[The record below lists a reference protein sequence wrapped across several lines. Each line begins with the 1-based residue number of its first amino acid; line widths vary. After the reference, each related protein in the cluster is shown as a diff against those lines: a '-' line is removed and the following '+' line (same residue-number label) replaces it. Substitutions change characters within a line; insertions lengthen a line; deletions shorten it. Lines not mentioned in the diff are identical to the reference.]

1 MNGIPATGAVNKDS
15 QSREE
20 LALSPECTAV
30 LCTYPPTYFSYS
42 FYSRVQYIHVHC
54 SPVYLPTQI
63 LHTHSTVEIN
73 IYMYIVHCRN

>member
-20 LALSPECTAV
+20 LALSPKCTAV

-42 FYSRVQYIHVHC
+42 FYSRVQYIQYTAVLC
-54 SPVYLPTQI
+54 TYPPTYF
-63 LHTHSTVEIN
+63 S
-73 IYMYIVHCRN
+73 YPFYIR